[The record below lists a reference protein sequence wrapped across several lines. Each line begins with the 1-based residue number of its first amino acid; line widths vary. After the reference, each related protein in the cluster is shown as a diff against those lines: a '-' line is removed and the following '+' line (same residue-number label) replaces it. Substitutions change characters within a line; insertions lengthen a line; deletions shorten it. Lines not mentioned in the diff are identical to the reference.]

1 MDDIFVFLF
10 PFSTSIKNKVVL
22 FCYLG
27 VVKVADLPL
36 IIAGETATLFC
47 FGSLRWRAV
56 YLHKEENLSFCSF
69 VNTNAV

>member
-10 PFSTSIKNKVVL
+10 SFSTLIKNKVVL

-36 IIAGETATLFC
+36 IIARGYSNSILFWL
-47 FGSLRWRAV
+47 FAMGSGLFVQRR
-56 YLHKEENLSFCSF
+56 ESSFCSF